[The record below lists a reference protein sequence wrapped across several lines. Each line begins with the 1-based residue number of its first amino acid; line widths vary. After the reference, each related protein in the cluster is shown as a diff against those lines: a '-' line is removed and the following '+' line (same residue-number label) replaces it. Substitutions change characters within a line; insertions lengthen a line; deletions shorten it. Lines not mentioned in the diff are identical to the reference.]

1 MASNIIQR
9 IVFITCVIF
18 AFLNPMFE
26 DTGFIKIILLIGS
39 IYYLFL
45 GWNLP
50 LIWDR
55 KEYLEHE
62 MAGFVYSTVLFANFF
77 DSLAM
82 PLAKYLLYFC
92 YIISLVFMIF
102 MIIKRK
108 NVKKDMLIQAIIL
121 WLIAPIPMWI

>member
-45 GWNLP
+45 GWKLP

-62 MAGFVYSTVLFANFF
+62 IAGFVYSTVLFANFF

-82 PLAKYLLYFC
+82 PTAKYLLYFS

-121 WLIAPIPMWI
+121 WLFAPIPLWI

>member
-1 MASNIIQR
+1 
-9 IVFITCVIF
+9 
-18 AFLNPMFE
+18 MFE

-45 GWNLP
+45 GWKLP

-62 MAGFVYSTVLFANFF
+62 IAGFVYSTVLFANFF

-82 PLAKYLLYFC
+82 PTAKYLLYFS

-121 WLIAPIPMWI
+121 WLFAPIPLWI